1 MKFLEFYVNSSQF
14 MCGFLMA
21 WRKVSMKNFLNF
33 SNLKFSDYEA
43 KKCAFFKMLI
53 QILRLARQIPVP
65 QTHELLMVWE
75 KIFSHFYFLTPIF
88 QILPIFCE
96 ALPMYSISQT
106 EESSAIL
113 ELVLD
118 GLLELLKMAPPE
130 KISEEALKIFLAN
143 FSEILSSQEHKIVSY
158 YFIYVLL
165 FLYVRNNLLFFKID
179 LNPILC
185 LKKNSLWHIFS
196 MKICFLTVTCF
207 MLNFLPHKLIFLLNF
222 L

>member
-75 KIFSHFYFLTPIF
+75 KIFSHFYFLTP
-88 QILPIFCE
+88 
-96 ALPMYSISQT
+96 
-106 EESSAIL
+106 
-113 ELVLD
+113 
-118 GLLELLKMAPPE
+118 
-130 KISEEALKIFLAN
+130 N
-143 FSEILSSQEHKIVSY
+143 FSDFAHFLWSST
-158 YFIYVLL
+158 YV
-165 FLYVRNNLLFFKID
+165 FD
-179 LNPILC
+179 
-185 LKKNSLWHIFS
+185 FS
-196 MKICFLTVTCF
+196 DWRKQRDFGTCIRWIIRAAENGTTRENF
-207 MLNFLPHKLIFLLNF
+207 RRSVENFLGQFLWDF
-222 L
+222 VIAGT